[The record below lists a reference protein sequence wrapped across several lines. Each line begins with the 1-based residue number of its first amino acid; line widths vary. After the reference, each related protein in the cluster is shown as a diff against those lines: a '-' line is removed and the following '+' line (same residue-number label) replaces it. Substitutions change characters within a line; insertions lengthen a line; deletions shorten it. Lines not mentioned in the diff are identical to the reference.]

1 MAEIFDIAV
10 IGGGP
15 GGYVAAIKAA
25 QLGMNTVLFEN
36 RELGGTCL
44 NRGCVPTKS
53 FLHSAELYSEAKN
66 MEEFGVNCE
75 SVTPNFEK
83 MKENR
88 DNTVSTLNGG
98 IAQLLKQ
105 NGVTVINAKACV
117 GENNTITYNDGEE
130 VIAKDIIIAA
140 GSSPARLPIEGVDLE
155 GVYTS
160 DEFTQEIKN
169 LDSLI
174 IIGGGVIGT
183 EFASVYSAFGVK
195 VTIIEAMERV
205 LAMMDREVSQSLQM
219 SFKKRG
225 VDVFTS
231 ARVMKLEKAENG
243 VTCRYI
249 AKDKECEVTAQA
261 VLVSVGRRANT
272 EGLFKDGFTLEC
284 ERGYIKV
291 DDKFQTSKE
300 HIYAIGDIIGKIQLA
315 HMASAQGICAVENIL
330 GKENSICLDA
340 VPSCIYTSPEIASVG
355 MSEDAAKNN
364 GFDAVTGK
372 YLTSGNAR
380 TLIAGG
386 GRGFIK
392 VTAEK
397 DGGKILGAQL
407 MCERATDIVNEFTTA
422 IANSLT
428 AKDMAKAI
436 RPHPTFAEAVTEAVE
451 DTMGHAVHI
460 MPKRKR

>member
-1 MAEIFDIAV
+1 MAEIFDVAV

-15 GGYVAAIKAA
+15 GGYVAAIKSA
-25 QLGMNTVLFEN
+25 QLGMKTVLFEN

-53 FLHSAELYSEAKN
+53 FLHSAELYHEAKN
-66 MEEFGVNCE
+66 MQDFGVICQDI
-75 SVTPNFEK
+75 TPDYDK

-88 DNTVSTLNGG
+88 DNTVSALSGG

-105 NGVTVINAKACV
+105 NGVEVINSKATI
-117 GENNTITYNDGEE
+117 GENNTITYQDGE
-130 VIAKDIIIAA
+130 VTATDIIIAA
-140 GSSPARLPIEGVDLE
+140 GSTPARLPIEGIDLE

-160 DEFTQEIKN
+160 DEFTQEIKK

-195 VTIIEAMERV
+195 VTIIEAMERI

-225 VDVFTS
+225 VDIFTS
-231 ARVMKLEKAENG
+231 ARVMGLEKAEEG
-243 VTCRYI
+243 VTCKYLS
-249 AKDKECEVTAQA
+249 KDKECEVTAQA
-261 VLVSVGRRANT
+261 VLVSVGRRANM
-272 EGLFKDGFTLEC
+272 EGLFADGFEVET
-284 ERGYIKV
+284 ERGYVKV
-291 DDKFQTSKE
+291 DDKFKTSKE

-315 HMASAQGICAVENIL
+315 HMASAQGITAVENIK
-330 GKENSICLDA
+330 GVENSICLDT

-355 MSEDAAKNN
+355 MNEEQIKNS
-364 GFDAVTGK
+364 GMEVSTGK

-392 VTAEK
+392 VNADKES
-397 DGGKILGAQL
+397 GKILGAQL

-428 AKDMAKAI
+428 AQDMARAI